1 MIENSAITQHP
12 LIGIEAKTK
21 PGKRDNSKV
30 HDLDDIYQNNFTRE
44 RGSTTE
50 SLN

>member
-30 HDLDDIYQNNFTRE
+30 HDLDDICQNNFTRE
-44 RGSTTE
+44 RGSTNE